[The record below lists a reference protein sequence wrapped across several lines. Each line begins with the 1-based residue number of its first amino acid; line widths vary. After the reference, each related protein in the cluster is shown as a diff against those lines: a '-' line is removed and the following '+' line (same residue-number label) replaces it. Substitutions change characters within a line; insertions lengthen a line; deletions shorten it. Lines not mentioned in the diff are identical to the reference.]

1 MILFCRKYEEDKKV
15 NKQKIAVLTDS
26 GSDVPQSLKEKYN
39 IKVIPL
45 KIIFEDGEYVD
56 KVNITAEEVY
66 RRMSKEIPKTS
77 LPDGEAIK
85 EILDQIKEE
94 GYEKVIAVT
103 ISGGLSGTN
112 NMVRVVAEDYKG
124 LDIFVLD
131 TKNIGIGAGFSVIEA
146 AAQVARDTDWEAI
159 KNKLQT
165 GIEKAKVYF
174 HVPTLEYL
182 QKGGRIGLVQSVV
195 GSVMNLKPI
204 ITCNEDGIYDTVAKV
219 RGKEKSVKKTMQLVE
234 DFAGK
239 AKKYNLA
246 IAFGGSTAKEEAER
260 IREELKQRL
269 TNYENFFFDQVSPAL
284 GVHTGPGL
292 IGIGVQ
298 LLDNE

>member
-1 MILFCRKYEEDKKV
+1 V
-15 NKQKIAVLTDS
+15 NKQKIAIVTDS
-26 GSDVPQSLKEKYN
+26 GADVPQSIQEKFN

-45 KIIFEDGEYVD
+45 KIIFKDGEYID
-56 KVNITAEEVY
+56 KVNITADQVY
-66 RRMSKEIPKTS
+66 ERMQEEIPKTS
-77 LPDGEAIK
+77 LPDG
-85 EILDQIKEE
+85 DQIKTIFDEIKAE

-103 ISGGLSGTN
+103 ISSGLSGTN
-112 NMVRVVAEDYKG
+112 NMVRLVANDYEG

-131 TKNIGIGAGFSVIEA
+131 TKNIGIGAGFSAVEA
-146 AAQVARDTDWEAI
+146 AVQAAKDTDWEVI
-159 KNKLQT
+159 KEKIQA

-219 RGKEKSVKKTMQLVE
+219 RGKAKSVKRTMELVE
-234 DFAGK
+234 EFAAK

-246 IAFGGSTAKEEAER
+246 IAYGGEDAREEAEG
-260 IREELKQRL
+260 IREQLSRRL
-269 TNYENFFFDQVSPAL
+269 TNVENFFFDQVSPAL

-298 LLDNE
+298 ILDEE

>member
-1 MILFCRKYEEDKKV
+1 M
-15 NKQKIAVLTDS
+15 NKQKIAILTDS
-26 GSDVPQSLKEKYN
+26 GADVPETIKEKFN

-45 KIIFEDGEYVD
+45 KIIFEDGEYID
-56 KVNITAEEVY
+56 KVNITADEVY
-66 RRMSKEIPKTS
+66 KRMQDEIPKTS
-77 LPDGEAIK
+77 LPDGEQIK
-85 EILDQIKEE
+85 VMLDEIKEE

-112 NMVRVVAEDYKG
+112 NMVRIVASEYEG

-131 TKNIGIGAGFSVIEA
+131 TLNIGIGAGFSAVEA
-146 AAQVARDTDWEAI
+146 AVQAAKDTDWETI
-159 KNKLQT
+159 KTKLQA

-219 RGKEKSVKKTMQLVE
+219 RGKAKSVRRTMELVE
-234 DFAGK
+234 EFAGK

-246 IAFGGSTAKEEAER
+246 IAYGGDQAREEAES
-260 IREELKQRL
+260 IREQLSQRL
-269 TNYENFFFDQVSPAL
+269 TNAENFFFDQVSPAL

-298 LLDNE
+298 ILDED

>member
-1 MILFCRKYEEDKKV
+1 M
-15 NKQKIAVLTDS
+15 NKQKIAILTDS
-26 GSDVPQSLKEKYN
+26 GSDVPQSLKEKFN

-45 KIIFEDGEYVD
+45 KIIFKDGEYID
-56 KVNITAEEVY
+56 KVNITAQEVY
-66 RRMSKEIPKTS
+66 DRMKHEIPKTS

-103 ISGGLSGTN
+103 ISAGLSGTN
-112 NMVRVVAEDYKG
+112 NMVRIVADEYKG

-131 TKNIGIGAGFSVIEA
+131 TKNIGIGAGFSAIEA
-146 AAQVARDTDWEAI
+146 AVQVAKDTEWETL
-159 KNKLQT
+159 KYKLQK

-204 ITCNEDGIYDTVAKV
+204 ITCNEEGIYDTVAKV
-219 RGKEKSVKKTMQLVE
+219 RGKAKSVKKTMELVE
-234 DFAGK
+234 EFAEK
-239 AKKYNLA
+239 ASKYNLA
-246 IAFGGSTAKEEAER
+246 IAFGGETAREEAER
-260 IREELKQRL
+260 IREELKLRL
-269 TNYENFFFDQVSPAL
+269 TSYENFFFDQVSPAL

-298 LLDNE
+298 ILDEE